1 MERSL
6 SVLDT
11 EKVNPATTEIDR
23 MSPLEIVQVINTED
37 AKVAQAVQ
45 QVLPDIARA
54 IEEIAARLR
63 SGGRLIYAGAGTSGR
78 LGALDASECPPTFNI
93 AQDRVIACIAGG
105 QQALSQAHEDF
116 EDSWE
121 AGQADMAAINVS
133 PMDAVVG
140 ITASGRTPYV
150 RGAIAYA
157 TERGALTI
165 GLACNAN
172 TPLEQEVEIMIAPLV
187 GPEVISG
194 STRLK
199 AGTAQKMVLNMLST
213 GTMILLGK
221 TFGNLMVDV
230 QATNYKLQQRALSIV
245 RQATGLDEDSAR
257 TLLET
262 SGGEVKTAI
271 LVAHTNISPEQ
282 ARQRLAAHGYVLRA
296 ALETTSTENLQEGL
310 SSEARTGDS

>member
-1 MERSL
+1 MDMPIERHL
-6 SVLDT
+6 NVLDT
-11 EKVNPATTEIDR
+11 EKVNPATIEIDR
-23 MSPLEIVQVINTED
+23 ISHLEIAQVINAED
-37 AKVAQAVQ
+37 ENVAQAIK
-45 QVLPDIARA
+45 QVLPHIARA
-54 IEEIAARLR
+54 IEAIAARLR
-63 SGGRLIYAGAGTSGR
+63 RGGRLIYAGAGTSGR

-93 AQDRVIACIAGG
+93 PQEMVLACIAGG
-105 QQALSQAHEDF
+105 PQALGQAHEDL
-116 EDSWE
+116 EDSTE
-121 AGQADMAAINVS
+121 AGQSDMEKLGVS
-133 PMDAVVG
+133 EADAVVG

-150 RGAIAYA
+150 RGATAYA
-157 TERGALTI
+157 KERGALTI

-172 TPLEQEVEIMIAPLV
+172 TPLEQEVEIIIAPLV

-245 RQATGLDEDSAR
+245 RQATGLEEDAAR

-271 LVAHTNISPEQ
+271 LLARTTIQPEQ
-282 ARQRLAAHGYVLRA
+282 ARERLAAHDYVLRA
-296 ALETTSTENLQEGL
+296 ALEAAQ
-310 SSEARTGDS
+310 

>member
-1 MERSL
+1 MNTPLERPL

-11 EKVNPATTEIDR
+11 EKVNPATTGIDR
-23 MSPLEIVQVINTED
+23 MSPLEIVQVINAED
-37 AKVAQAVQ
+37 AKVAQAVK
-45 QVLPDIARA
+45 QVLPQIARA
-54 IEEIAARLR
+54 IEEIATRLR
-63 SGGRLIYAGAGTSGR
+63 YSGRLVYVGAGTSGR

-93 AQDRVIACIAGG
+93 PQEMVITCIAGG
-105 QQALSQAHEDF
+105 PQALGQAYEDL

-121 AGQADMAAINVS
+121 AGQADLATLGISEV
-133 PMDAVVG
+133 DVVIG
-140 ITASGRTPYV
+140 ITASGRTPYA

-157 TERGALTI
+157 KERGALTI
-165 GLACNAN
+165 GLACNGN
-172 TPLEQEVEIMIAPLV
+172 TPLEQEVEIMIAPVV
-187 GPEVISG
+187 GPEVITG

-245 RQATGLDEDSAR
+245 RQATGLDDDTAR

-271 LVAHTNISPEQ
+271 LVARTNIQPEL
-282 ARQRLAAHGYVLRA
+282 ARERLAAHNYVLRA
-296 ALETTSTENLQEGL
+296 ALEASKVIT
-310 SSEARTGDS
+310 